1 MKAEQ
6 MLLLAAIFAIC
17 VPYGKLL
24 SNFWLY
30 VCHCHF
36 NSNSM
41 CLFRSLFYRFKEC
54 GPLVYGHFG
63 PKTLR
68 TQDISALVPKCLVD
82 TSAPAKKFETL
93 RHWCRSVHET
103 GAEVSTRHFGTS
115 AEMSWTLRH
124 CISGAEVS

>member
-68 TQDISALVPKCLVD
+68 TQDISAPVPKCL
-82 TSAPAKKFETL
+82 
-93 RHWCRSVHET
+93 
-103 GAEVSTRHFGTS
+103 GHFGTVVVVPKCLS
-115 AEMSWTLRH
+115 
-124 CISGAEVS
+124 IGAYTVRLINLLTSTRPI